1 MRNNH
6 KAFISYYLSNGFNG
20 ALAYRQA
27 YNINKE
33 DAYCDDRA
41 SVLLKREDIKKV
53 INSKVAELS
62 SMSKEE
68 FILSLQHLTKNLTK
82 EASLL
87 RAKELEA
94 KLRGFTQDTSQQQ
107 VTNIIDYNK
116 LVKEIDIKRSFRDTT
131 T

>member
-20 ALAYRQA
+20 SLAYRTA
-27 YNINKE
+27 YNIDKD
-33 DAYCDDRA
+33 DAYCNDRA
-41 SVLLKREDIKKV
+41 CMLLKRDDINKAIQIKV
-53 INSKVAELS
+53 DELS
-62 SMSKEE
+62 RCSKEE